1 MISGVR
7 FRTRIVQIRTVLH
20 EDGGRGWLEYFSK
33 HLAGAVINPYIG
45 FMYYPLYLPQK
56 EKPDLRGKA
65 ILAADIGGTK
75 TSLGLFEVQED
86 RLSLLHEATFSS
98 RGGTSFEAIVTK
110 FLDDNPGVPS
120 VLSIGVAGPVSDNQV
135 KLTNLDWEL
144 DGRELQRNFGIG
156 RVVLL
161 NDLEATAYGLAG
173 LVPDDVANLFDP
185 NKAVSGNIVI
195 LAPGTGLGEAGL
207 FWDNDT
213 YRPFATEGGH
223 SDFAPQ
229 TAFDLELYTH
239 LRGEIDIVSWE
250 HVVSGPGIYRIYCF
264 LRDVKAYKEPAWLA
278 ENFKNDSDPAAVI
291 SHAAMRELDAACIKT
306 MELFV
311 SYMAREAA
319 SLVLKHKATGGLLLG
334 GGIPP
339 RIYPLL
345 RTAQFRQHFVRNSHM
360 AALLEEVPVNVVL
373 NSKAALIGAAYY
385 GAYGRY

>member
-1 MISGVR
+1 M
-7 FRTRIVQIRTVLH
+7 H
-20 EDGGRGWLEYFSK
+20 
-33 HLAGAVINPYIG
+33 
-45 FMYYPLYLPQK
+45 YPLYLPQK
-56 EKPDLRGKA
+56 DKPHLEGKA

-75 TSLGLFEVQED
+75 TSLGLFEVKGD
-86 RLSLLHEATFSS
+86 RLILLREVTVPSGRDNTFD
-98 RGGTSFEAIVTK
+98 AIVAR
-110 FLDDNPGVPS
+110 FLDGHPGIPS

-144 DGRELQRNFGIG
+144 DGLELQRSFGIG

-173 LVPDDVANLFDP
+173 LVPEDVATLFDHSGD
-185 NKAVSGNIVI
+185 VSGNMVI

-207 FWDNDT
+207 FWDGDT

-229 TAFDLELYTH
+229 TPLDLELYTH
-239 LRGEIDIVSWE
+239 LKDEIDVVSWE
-250 HVVSGPGIYRIYCF
+250 HVISGPGIYRIYRF
-264 LRDVKAYKEPAWLA
+264 LRDVKAYREPAWLT
-278 ENFKNDSDPAAVI
+278 ENFKNDGNPAAVI
-291 SHAAMRELDAACIKT
+291 SHAAMRELDVTCIKT

-311 SYMAREAA
+311 HYMAREAA

-345 RTAQFRQHFVRNSHM
+345 RTAQFRQHFVRNAHM
-360 AALLEEVPVNVVL
+360 VSLLEEVPVKVVL

-385 GAYGRY
+385 GAYGRH